1 MRGLRILVSAFL
13 VMIAVTSIMPL
24 AGCSNTPQA
33 TTQDSMQGMAGGRG
47 PDYNH

>member
-1 MRGLRILVSAFL
+1 MRGLRIFVSAFL

-24 AGCSNTPQA
+24 AGCSNTPQ
-33 TTQDSMQGMAGGRG
+33 TTQDSTQGMAGGRG